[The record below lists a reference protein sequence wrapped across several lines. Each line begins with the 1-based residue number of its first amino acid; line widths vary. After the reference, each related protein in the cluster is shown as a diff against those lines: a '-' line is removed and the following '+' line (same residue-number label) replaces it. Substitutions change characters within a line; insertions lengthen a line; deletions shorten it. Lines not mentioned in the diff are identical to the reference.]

1 MIGLL
6 ISSVFLFVVGAVV
19 LDLLVLSR
27 HGSWTP
33 PWRTPAY
40 SVVPRHWLP
49 ALLGSAAV
57 TIGNRVLIRWGVT
70 PSAFG
75 LAHEYCHTLRTS
87 WVRYAWSRLTGG
99 TYHLEEELAANA
111 YAGANHH
118 RFEADAEALA
128 WYLHREVIVP
138 SQVKP

>member
-1 MIGLL
+1 MIWLLLIGLL
-6 ISSVFLFVVGAVV
+6 LLAVGAVLLDVTV
-19 LDLLVLSR
+19 LRR

-33 PWRTPAY
+33 SWRIPGY
-40 SVVPRHWLP
+40 SVLPNHWLP

-57 TIGNRVLIRWGVT
+57 TIGTRVLIRWGVT

-99 TYHLEEELAANA
+99 TYHLEEELAANE
-111 YAGANHH
+111 YAGAHH
-118 RFEADAEALA
+118 HLFEADSESLA

-138 SQVKP
+138 RQVKP